1 MRRIL
6 STLIAA
12 LCLASAANAAI
23 IPDMKFRRLD
33 TRDGLSSSQVNN
45 VFKDSR
51 GFMWIGTPYGLNR
64 YDGYRVKTFYSNTQ
78 DTTSMRDNY
87 VDRIYEAYDGRLWT
101 KQGMN
106 YCIYDPTTESFV
118 RNVAPELAEMGIK
131 GSVDYIYIDG
141 RKNFWV
147 KIADVGIY
155 YYNPKSK
162 RLHLFVNGYG
172 PGEINPTYGIASMAD
187 LGSSVILATN
197 NGEMV
202 CLNGEKGWISWQNKW
217 MKRNGGPENQEY
229 WLRVDSKGNLYCRAL
244 DNTFIYLQ
252 HEHRW
257 YKNVQELMRA
267 YNVENI
273 PDHKLAVWDVL
284 ADRKGRI
291 WAATDHDGLFVID
304 LKEKQ
309 LRQFQYNKYDQNS
322 LSDNTVKNLYL
333 DYAGRMWIGSYK
345 NGVNEYRERKE
356 SIRSIELGD
365 ITTAREDRWG
375 NYWLGT
381 NDNGIIVYDP
391 RTGETLQHYTTA
403 NTNMMGNIIVA
414 SHLASDGS
422 LWFGTYNGGLIH
434 CIPSAAGG
442 SRGEA
447 TVVNYRATGET
458 SNQLANNNVW
468 SIVED
473 RWHRIWMGLLGGGVQ
488 MFDPKKNQFR
498 TWDSHNS
505 ILPGDYISSSSWTKK
520 GWMLVGTNSYYSIV
534 NPVSGKIIN
543 YDIPGAQEL
552 SPTTASTVCVM
563 EDSRGLIWQGSASG
577 AIVFDP
583 TTHAT
588 YLLDMTKGLYGS
600 SVCSIAEDLQNT
612 MWVVTDHGVS
622 RVVPRQQEDRSWQF
636 TVQTFSSAEGLQ
648 EATFNQRSVSL
659 THDGLLMIGG
669 QGGLDIINPNLISQ
683 IAISHERPVLSGLLL
698 FEQPVDVGKK
708 INGHVILKKA
718 LSMSEDLYLRHYE
731 NTFTIQLGSTASNVR
746 NGKRFAYNID
756 DREGWIKTSEL
767 NPNINFTSLRHG
779 TYKLRVRML
788 NDDGTMGNNETVL
801 NIHVSS
807 PIWRTRWAILLYALS
822 LLVIGWWWRRRFLRR
837 QEEQLRLEVLR
848 RETEKHQW
856 MSEMREQLKKEF
868 AANGAQLSES
878 EAGKDETLK
887 INPIVT
893 DLVGFMRQTI
903 DEFPMPA
910 DKKSRIS
917 FNTTEKSLNMSF
929 DPEQLGRAMNILF
942 SNSVNF
948 TPSHCR
954 IEVNVGKNDDQAII
968 SLADNG
974 IGIPEEARATMF
986 APYVGEATGTSLYDV
1001 KCIAEAHGGSIN
1013 VEHREKGGTIFTIQL
1028 PLTQP
1033 DQDITIEEAVIMED

>member
-1 MRRIL
+1 MSKKLTI
-6 STLIAA
+6 LIAVLSLTNSICAA
-12 LCLASAANAAI
+12 L

-33 TRDGLSSSQVNN
+33 TRDGLSSSQVNC
-45 VFKDSR
+45 VFKDTR

-64 YDGYRVKTFYSNTQ
+64 YDGYRIKTFYANTR

-87 VDRIYEAYDGRLWT
+87 VDQIFEAYDGRLWT

-106 YCIYDPTTESFV
+106 YCIYDPSTESFI
-118 RNVAPELAEMGIK
+118 RNVSQELAKMGIK
-131 GSVDYIYIDG
+131 GSVDYIYIDS

-155 YYNPKSK
+155 YYNPDSK
-162 RLHLFVNGYG
+162 RLHLFNNGYG
-172 PGEINPTYGIASMAD
+172 PGEINPNYGIASMAD
-187 LGSSVILATN
+187 LGNSVIFVSN

-202 CLNGEKGWISWQNKW
+202 CLNGEKGWISWQSNW
-217 MKRNGGPENQEY
+217 MKRHGGPENQEY
-229 WLRVDSKGNLYCRAL
+229 MLRLDNKGNIYCRAL
-244 DNTFIYLQ
+244 GNTFIYLQ
-252 HEHRW
+252 QEHRW
-257 YKNVQELMRA
+257 YKNLQELLRA
-267 YNVENI
+267 HQVENV
-273 PDHKLAVWDVL
+273 PDHQLLVWDVL
-284 ADRKGRI
+284 VDRKNRI

-304 LKEKQ
+304 LKGKQ
-309 LRQFQYNKYDQNS
+309 LRQFQYNKYDQSS
-322 LSDNTVKNLYL
+322 LSDNTIRYLYQ
-333 DYAGRMWIGSYK
+333 DYVGRIWIGSYK

-356 SIRSIELGD
+356 SIRSLELGD

-403 NTNMMGNIIVA
+403 NTTMMGNIIVA
-414 SHLASDGS
+414 SLLASDS
-422 LWFGTYNGGLIH
+422 SFWFGTYNGGLIH
-434 CIPSAAGG
+434 CIPTSSGG

-447 TVVNYRATGET
+447 TVVNYRALGEA
-458 SNQLANNNVW
+458 NQLANNSVW
-468 SIVED
+468 SVVED

-488 MFDPKKNQFR
+488 MFDHQKNLFR

-520 GWMLVGTNSYYSIV
+520 GWLLVGTNSYYSIV
-534 NPVSGKIIN
+534 NPVTGKIIN
-543 YDIPGAQEL
+543 YDIPGAQDL

-563 EDSRGLIWQGSASG
+563 EDSRGLIWQGSSSG

-583 TTHAT
+583 ANHNT

-600 SVCSIAEDLQNT
+600 SVCSITEDKQKT

-622 RVVPRQQEDRSWQF
+622 RIVPRQQEDRSWQF
-636 TVQTFSSAEGLQ
+636 TVQTFSSADGLQ

-659 THDGLLMIGG
+659 THDGLLLIGG
-669 QGGLDIINPNLISQ
+669 QGGLDIINPDLISQ
-683 IAISHERPVLSGLLL
+683 LAISHERPVLSGLLL

-708 INGHVILKKA
+708 INGHVILEKA

-731 NTFTIQLGSTASNVR
+731 NTFTIQLGSNASNVR

-756 DREGWIKTSEL
+756 DREGWIKTSEM

-779 TYKLRVRML
+779 DYKLRVRML
-788 NDDGTMGNNETVL
+788 NDDGTMGENETVL

-807 PIWRTRWAILLYALS
+807 PIWRTRWAIILYALS
-822 LLVIGWWWRRRFLRR
+822 LLIVGWWWRRRFLRR
-837 QEEQLRLEVLR
+837 QEEQLRLEMLR
-848 RETEKHQW
+848 RETEKQQW
-856 MSEMREQLKKEF
+856 MSEMREQLKKEY
-868 AANGAQLSES
+868 AGNGSQQPIP
-878 EAGKDETLK
+878 EAGKDEALK
-887 INPIVT
+887 IKPIVS
-893 DLVGFMRQTI
+893 DLIGFMRQTI
-903 DEFPMPA
+903 EEFPMPA

-917 FNTTEKSLNMSF
+917 FNTTEKSLNIAF
-929 DPEQLGRAMNILF
+929 DPEQLGRAMNILL

-954 IEVNVGKNDDQAII
+954 IEVNVGKNEHHAII

-974 IGIPEEARATMF
+974 IGIPEEARDTMF
-986 APYVGEATGTSLYDV
+986 APHVGKATGTSLYDV
-1001 KCIAEAHGGSIN
+1001 KRIAEAHGGSIS
-1013 VEHREKGGTIFTIQL
+1013 VEHRKKGGTIFTIQL
-1028 PLTQP
+1028 PVTLA
-1033 DQDITIEEAVIMED
+1033 DQDIAIEEAVIIED